1 MNEGRELHRTLR
13 PRNKTSLQNKGL
25 AEALPSLP
33 GVDPIPQES
42 TQGSWL
48 FRSRSPCVIPTLLLR
63 ERCREGVEPLR
74 GCPQRI
80 LSPLFQ
86 RIRSPRII
94 YLQQLTKDDRAVS

>member
-1 MNEGRELHRTLR
+1 MNEGRELHRTLS

-48 FRSRSPCVIPTLLLR
+48 FRIQISLR
-63 ERCREGVEPLR
+63 HPY
-74 GCPQRI
+74 P
-80 LSPLFQ
+80 F
-86 RIRSPRII
+86 
-94 YLQQLTKDDRAVS
+94 TA